1 MEPNILDSSTVS
13 YSHRRVWRTN
23 TKPIRPLCGLP
34 LARTVTVENQ
44 FLVFLLKILVFF
56 ESGILPFSNRNA
68 PIAKKNEI
76 RGNKMYIDLGFS
88 GIYSTPTSD
97 FPRFFEMV
105 VKYVVLILEVS

>member
-1 MEPNILDSSTVS
+1 MENEYQADTTTLWAAVGQNGDT
-13 YSHRRVWRTN
+13 R
-23 TKPIRPLCGLP
+23 KPVFGLI
-34 LARTVTVENQ
+34 VENPR
-44 FLVFLLKILVFF
+44 FF